1 MHSSITTT
9 KIVFEKRIDEIERYF
24 NVLEVFDIARNSLED
39 IEINYFE
46 ISSSGKE
53 QKVKN
58 IDYNTSWTIN
68 GALILLLYNL
78 IERTIREL
86 ISKIYEEVE
95 NHLKKHDI
103 NTLSDKI
110 KEQIWQRFS
119 KNITPDSF
127 KTIIDNW
134 LNLWVFKIIWDIDTN
149 WVVSYYNFSGNV
161 DPRLVKEIG
170 KKIGFSWA
178 VSGIDPNH
186 ILEIKTHRNLLAHWN
201 K

>member
-134 LNLWVFKIIWDIDTN
+134 LNLWVFKIIWFIIQFN
-149 WVVSYYNFSGNV
+149 
-161 DPRLVKEIG
+161 
-170 KKIGFSWA
+170 
-178 VSGIDPNH
+178 
-186 ILEIKTHRNLLAHWN
+186 
-201 K
+201 